1 MGPIRND
8 LLTIKMH
15 LSNGPQVGSLVG
27 FLILRSHPLHSK
39 IKLHISNGPQEML
52 GSLVGFLILLSC
64 PLHSKIKLH
73 LIKWTRRNVRVII
86 WILNYIE
93 PSIVL
98 NLRPYQTAADR

>member
-15 LSNGPQVGSLVG
+15 LSNGPQVGSLARS
-27 FLILRSHPLHSK
+27 LILRSHPLHTK

-73 LIKWTRRNVRVII
+73 LSNGPEII

-93 PSIVL
+93 PSIAL